1 MWRSSFLVNLQASR
15 LIASNFTIKCQ
26 MNSIIFQK
34 HFREHFQPLML
45 PSCIDLSSPSHQI
58 LKSSPPCSQH
68 LWETLVVREVCFV
81 ILVSVT
87 AVMSNSLFVHL
98 SRWSSSSKFFLKE
111 HALVWNMAR
120 DLCLLGNFKVW
131 ILLMS

>member
-1 MWRSSFLVNLQASR
+1 MKKFIFSKFAGLQAYSQQ
-15 LIASNFTIKCQ
+15 LYYQ
-26 MNSIIFQK
+26 MNSIIFRKHFQK
-34 HFREHFQPLML
+34 HFQSLM
-45 PSCIDLSSPSHQI
+45 PPPPHQI

-87 AVMSNSLFVHL
+87 AIMSNSLFVHL

-111 HALVWNMAR
+111 HALVWNKAR

-131 ILLMS
+131 ILSMS